1 MKNHLTITQA
11 AKICN
16 YERSY
21 FYKIIAKY
29 NITIKKDYVS
39 KKSYIDAAELCRV
52 IPAESLNMKLL
63 NELIDNTST
72 QQDNNATPQ
81 ETTAQNSADNE
92 VIELLKKQVAFL
104 EKQLEISQSQ
114 VTNLLET
121 VSKQT
126 LLLENKQQQDNN
138 TNTHKTTAE
147 YKPLIDE
154 LRKSKKKKKKGK

>member
-29 NITIKKDYVS
+29 GITIKKDYIS

-52 IPAESLNMKLL
+52 MPSESLNMSLL
-63 NELIDNTST
+63 NELIDNDST
-72 QQDNNATPQ
+72 QHNNNAVTH
-81 ETTAQNSADNE
+81 ETTTQNNADNE

-138 TNTHKTTAE
+138 AKTHETTSE
-147 YKPLIDE
+147 YKPIFDE
-154 LRKSKKKKKKGK
+154 LRKKQKKKNKK